1 MEADNQSLKAMY
13 CNTTIEL
20 YGSLGL
26 EDDLNI
32 ACSQM
37 ENMTETEFE
46 SFVDTDVHNYLHELK
61 CVLIPYGLHVF
72 GEAPENEGAR
82 LHGQIPSWKRIRRAY
97 SGRYPT

>member
-61 CVLIPYGLHVF
+61 STLIPYGLHVF
-72 GEAPENEGAR
+72 GEAPENEELVCMVKSLLGSEFVE
-82 LHGQIPSWKRIRRAY
+82 HIVDVIS
-97 SGRYPT
+97 T